1 MSKRMD
7 SEDRMLL
14 SWCVSSESLLDMV
27 SLVELVFL
35 LLVFLKDKELDWEEL
50 GELELLREDGE
61 AEGRAGESLKF
72 FKRK

>member
-1 MSKRMD
+1 MD

-61 AEGRAGESLKF
+61 AEGRAG
-72 FKRK
+72 